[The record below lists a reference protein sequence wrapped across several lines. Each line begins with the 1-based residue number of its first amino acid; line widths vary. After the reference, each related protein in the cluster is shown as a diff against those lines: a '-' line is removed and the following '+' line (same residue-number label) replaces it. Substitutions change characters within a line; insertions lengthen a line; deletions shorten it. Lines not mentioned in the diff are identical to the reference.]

1 MPTLPI
7 QVLHFT
13 CTHTELHDRDD
24 VDDRIVD
31 ADDDRDDD
39 DGIDDD
45 DDSS

>member
-13 CTHTELHDRDD
+13 CTHIQWFTLHDRDY
-24 VDDRIVD
+24 VDDRDVD

-39 DGIDDD
+39 DDD